1 MTAAPLQVLLLEDVA
16 MDAELLKFE
25 LDRAALGCVVH
36 RVSAR
41 DDFVQALR
49 DFRPDV
55 ILSDFSLPQ
64 FDGMRALEL
73 ARAWA
78 PSVPFIIVTGSINEE
93 TAVQCMKAGATD
105 YVLKSNLTRIGPAV
119 RTALER
125 ERERGERERAQ
136 AALRR
141 SEADLRTIFDTTSQ
155 ALVLLD
161 RDGRVRLY
169 NAAAARTEERLGARI
184 GIGMRVR
191 ELGLLAEE
199 QFRRALSGERL
210 SVETA
215 PGDGAAQFDIT
226 YAPVCDEQQA
236 VIGVCVT
243 AADITERRR
252 MDDQMRRAERM
263 QATGRLAGGVAH
275 EVNNMMTAIL
285 GFGDFLLRSLA
296 PGDTRQ
302 ADVEEILKAARR
314 AADVTRQLLAF
325 SRQQVLHPRTVDLN
339 AVIQELLPMLQRSIT
354 ERHDLV
360 THLSPEPC
368 CSHADPGQLEQ
379 VLLNLVLNARDAM
392 PDGGRIT
399 IQTAQQHFDGTYAM
413 RHPDLSLPSG
423 EFVMMSVS
431 DTGAGM
437 DDATMHR
444 IFEPFFT
451 TKPVGQGTGL
461 GLSTAYGI
469 IKQSNGFI
477 FAYSEPGQGTVFKAY
492 LPLSAEPAERPS
504 GPKRMP
510 SRGGSET
517 ILLVED
523 EEIVRSL
530 AARALRGYGY
540 TIIEAADGRKA
551 LGIYE
556 ARASEIALVVTDV
569 AMPDMGG
576 RELAARLH
584 EQAPELPILFMSGYT
599 GEEVTERGML
609 PLGAPF
615 QSKPFTPDAL
625 ASRVRQLLDRLA
637 AGRGGSRPAPGTGG
651 PRPAPGTGGPRPA
664 PTAAAAPTNG
674 ATPAGPRPPGS

>member
-1 MTAAPLQVLLLEDVA
+1 MTAAQLQVLLLEDVA
-16 MDAELLKFE
+16 MDAELLEFE
-25 LDRAALGCVVH
+25 LDRSGLNCAVH

-49 DFRPDV
+49 EFRPDV

-78 PSVPFIIVTGSINEE
+78 STIPFIIVTGSINEE

-119 RTALER
+119 RSALER
-125 ERERGERERAQ
+125 ERERGEREHAQ

-169 NAAAARTEERLGARI
+169 NAAAARAEDRLGARI
-184 GIGMRVR
+184 GIGMRVG
-191 ELGLLAEE
+191 ELRLLAEDE
-199 QFRRALSGERL
+199 FRRALTGERH

-215 PGDGAAQFDIT
+215 PGDGTFQFDVT

-243 AADITERRR
+243 AVDITERRR
-252 MDDQMRRAERM
+252 MDDQLRRAERM

-285 GFGDFLLRSLA
+285 GFGDFLQRSL
-296 PGDTRQ
+296 PPDDERQ
-302 ADVEEILKAARR
+302 SDVDEILKAARR
-314 AADVTRQLLAF
+314 ASDVTRQLLAF

-339 AVIQELLPMLQRSIT
+339 IVIGELLPMLQRSIT
-354 ERHDLV
+354 EKHQLV
-360 THLSPEPC
+360 TQLAPHPC

-392 PDGGRIT
+392 PNGGRIT
-399 IQTAQQHFDGTYAM
+399 IQTAPQRFDDTYAV
-413 RHPDLSLPSG
+413 RHPDLSLPTG
-423 EFVMMSVS
+423 DFVMMAVS

-437 DDATMHR
+437 DDATRHR

-451 TKPVGQGTGL
+451 TKAVGQGTGL

-469 IKQSNGFI
+469 VKQSNGYI
-477 FAYSEPGQGTVFKAY
+477 FAYSEPGQGAVFKVY
-492 LPLSAEPAERPS
+492 LPLSPEPAERPS
-504 GPKRMP
+504 GPRRMP
-510 SRGGSET
+510 PKGGSET

-523 EEIVRSL
+523 EEMVRSL
-530 AARALRGYGY
+530 AARALRNFGY
-540 TIIEAADGRKA
+540 TIIEAEDGREA
-551 LGIYE
+551 LAICE
-556 ARASEIALVVTDV
+556 RPDSDIDLVVTDV
-569 AMPDMGG
+569 AMPHMGG
-576 RELAARLH
+576 RELAFRLS
-584 EQAPELPILFMSGYT
+584 QLAPDLPVLFMSGYT
-599 GEEVTERGML
+599 GEEVRERGML
-609 PLGAPF
+609 PAGVPF
-615 QSKPFTPDAL
+615 QSKPFAPDAL
-625 ASRVRQLLDRLA
+625 ASRVRRLLDKAA
-637 AGRGGSRPAPGTGG
+637 AGRGGGGRGGRQAGPTASPTPAAASPPPVTARSG
-651 PRPAPGTGGPRPA
+651 PRQPE
-664 PTAAAAPTNG
+664 
-674 ATPAGPRPPGS
+674 S

>member
-1 MTAAPLQVLLLEDVA
+1 MNAAPLQVLLLEDVA
-16 MDAELLKFE
+16 MDAELLEFE
-25 LDRAALGCVVH
+25 LDRAGLDCEVR

-49 DFRPDV
+49 EFHPDV

-78 PSVPFIIVTGSINEE
+78 SSIPFIVVTGSINEE

-161 RDGRVRLY
+161 REGRVRLF
-169 NAAAARTEERLGARI
+169 NAAAARAEARLGARI
-184 GIGMRVR
+184 GIGMRIGD
-191 ELGLLAEE
+191 LSLLAED
-199 QFRRALSGERL
+199 QFHRALTGERA
-210 SVETA
+210 SVESA
-215 PGDGAAQFDIT
+215 AADGTAQFDIT
-226 YAPVCDEQQA
+226 YAPVCDEQHA

-243 AADITERRR
+243 AVDITERRR
-252 MDDQMRRAERM
+252 MDDNLRRAERM

-285 GFGDFLLRSLA
+285 GFGDFLLRSLE
-296 PGDTRQ
+296 PHDERQ
-302 ADVEEILKAARR
+302 SDVQEILKAARR

-339 AVIQELLPMLQRSIT
+339 AVIRELLPMLQRSVT
-354 ERHDLV
+354 EEHQLV

-368 CSHADPGQLEQ
+368 CCHADPGQLEQ

-392 PDGGRIT
+392 PEGGRIT
-399 IQTAQQHFDGTYAM
+399 IQTTRQRFDDSYAL
-413 RHPDLSLPSG
+413 RHPDLSLPLG
-423 EFVMMSVS
+423 DFVMMAVS

-437 DDATMHR
+437 DEATMHR

-477 FAYSEPGQGTVFKAY
+477 FAYSEPGQGTVFKTY
-492 LPLSAEPAERPS
+492 LPLSPEPAERPS
-504 GPKRMP
+504 GPRRMP
-510 SRGGSET
+510 PKGGSET
-517 ILLVED
+517 VLLVED
-523 EEIVRSL
+523 EPMVRSL
-530 AARALRGYGY
+530 AARALRNFGY
-540 TIIEAADGRKA
+540 TIIEASDGRQA
-551 LGIYE
+551 LE
-556 ARASEIALVVTDV
+556 VFQRQESDIALVVTDV

-576 RELAARLH
+576 RELATRLN
-584 EQAPELPILFMSGYT
+584 ELAPELPVLFMSGYT

-609 PLGAPF
+609 PAGVPF
-615 QSKPFTPDAL
+615 QSKPFAPDAL
-625 ASRVRQLLDRLA
+625 ASRVRHLLDKAAA
-637 AGRGGSRPAPGTGG
+637 AGRGRMH
-651 PRPAPGTGGPRPA
+651 
-664 PTAAAAPTNG
+664 AAPTPAA
-674 ATPAGPRPPGS
+674 ATTIPTDAGVPAGPRRAES